1 MGAHPGEVQGVRVSA
16 DEVEHGME
24 QQEVGDGRG
33 GNGAGVREKGEAE
46 PAVSLHGEQ
55 AAVS

>member
-1 MGAHPGEVQGVRVSA
+1 VSA